1 MLIIGLTGSIGMGKS
16 TAAKRFVERGVP
28 VFDADA
34 AVHRLYEGKAVPLI
48 EQDFPGTIQNG
59 RVDREKLA
67 RALAGDAKRIKKLES
82 IVHPLVRAK
91 REAFLKY
98 HHEAGA
104 AMVVLEIPLLFETG
118 SQRDVDVTIVV
129 SAPAEVQRERVLMRE
144 NMTQEKLDA
153 LLANQLSDEEK
164 RARADFVVDTTG
176 PIQQTWAEID
186 KIIEPL
192 KGRRGLVYSRAT
204 NG

>member
-16 TAAKRFVERGVP
+16 TAAKRFVERGIP

-34 AVHRLYEGKAVPLI
+34 AVHRLYEGRAVPLI
-48 EQDFPGTIQNG
+48 ERDFPGTIQNG

-91 REAFLKY
+91 REAFLKN

-186 KIIEPL
+186 KIIESL
-192 KGRRGLVYSRAT
+192 KSRRGSVYSRAT

>member
-1 MLIIGLTGSIGMGKS
+1 
-16 TAAKRFVERGVP
+16 
-28 VFDADA
+28 
-34 AVHRLYEGKAVPLI
+34 
-48 EQDFPGTIQNG
+48 
-59 RVDREKLA
+59 
-67 RALAGDAKRIKKLES
+67 
-82 IVHPLVRAK
+82 
-91 REAFLKY
+91 
-98 HHEAGA
+98 
-104 AMVVLEIPLLFETG
+104 MVVLEIPLLFETG